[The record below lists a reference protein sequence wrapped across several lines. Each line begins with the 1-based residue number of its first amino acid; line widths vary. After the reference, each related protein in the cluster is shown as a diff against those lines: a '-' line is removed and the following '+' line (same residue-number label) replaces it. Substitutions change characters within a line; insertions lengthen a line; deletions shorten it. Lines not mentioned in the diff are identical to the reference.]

1 MPIIRGVICAL
12 ASCTVTSSADATRA
26 TRVKV
31 EAAMVLKI
39 VRAVSGLTW
48 DCEPTDCSYRVSNE
62 TVIRASGMLRAGKT
76 QSELRMYKRM

>member
-1 MPIIRGVICAL
+1 
-12 ASCTVTSSADATRA
+12 
-26 TRVKV
+26 VKV

-48 DCEPTDCSYRVSNE
+48 DCEPTARSYRVSNE

-76 QSELRMYKRM
+76 QSELRRYKRMRYRVSQLIVRHCNPARLDDYCNF